1 MENLDDF
8 MRQKFDT
15 DEPAQRFQFRE
26 EYWEQAQALIEA
38 EEARRKKRRR
48 WLLWW
53 LFFGAVGVAVAVY
66 SGGGRSNSSDRSSGG
81 GRSGQQ
87 EQLAGDDDAEKTSQ
101 TGSARSIDKSG
112 VQAQGD
118 SVGNSIISGEKTP
131 DASSSFLKNNADNPA
146 NTSEATNQNWQKNTD
161 NQNFGINKK
170 GAGETF
176 APGQRTKKGRDN
188 QANPSPTPL
197 KPNPETGA
205 PGQIPQAENIR
216 PGIAADSANAVATA
230 PEAFK
235 NLDIFAELP
244 TLLNL
249 LERPE
254 RPFNT
259 PFATT
264 DAQPIKPVRKQKFSF
279 GLAAAGTLS
288 QASPDEK
295 RLGGVGG
302 VFAHYRFVPSW
313 SLAVGANWRYLSG
326 NWADDTASTESG
338 QLRYSFGYKQDLWR
352 LQTYGLHFLEIPLG
366 LRWGRGALTAEAGF
380 APGLLIGVQGQITRE
395 YSESLQQGVRIERSR
410 VWLEKTPYRQFSP
423 TFYLGGEWQALRH
436 LGLTLRGTYR
446 PGSIGK
452 KLTDA
457 PVPANI
463 FWLDAGLRWYF

>member
-15 DEPAQRFQFRE
+15 DPDKSGQRFQFRE
-26 EYWEQAQALIEA
+26 EYWEQAQVLIEA

-66 SGGGRSNSSDRSSGG
+66 GGSGRSSDRSGG
-81 GRSGQQ
+81 SSTGAQQ
-87 EQLAGDDDAEKTSQ
+87 EQLAGDDTAEKTSQ
-101 TGSARSIDKSG
+101 TGSAHSIDKSG
-112 VQAQGD
+112 GQTQD
-118 SVGNSIISGEKTP
+118 NSAANDLISGEKTP
-131 DASSSFLKNNADNPA
+131 GASSSFLKNKTDNTA
-146 NTSEATNQNWQKNTD
+146 NTTEATNQNRQKNTD

-176 APGQRTKKGRDN
+176 APGQRTKKGS
-188 QANPSPTPL
+188 ANPANSSPTPS
-197 KPNPETGA
+197 KPTSETGA
-205 PGQIPQAENIR
+205 PGQTPQAENTR
-216 PGIAADSANAVATA
+216 PGIPADSANAVATA
-230 PEAFK
+230 PETFK
-235 NLDIFAELP
+235 KLDDFAELP

-249 LERPE
+249 LEGPE
-254 RPFNT
+254 RPLDT
-259 PFATT
+259 PYATT
-264 DAQPIKPVRKQKFSF
+264 AVQPIKPLRKQKFSF

-302 VFAHYRFVPSW
+302 VFAHYRFAPSW

-352 LQTYGLHFLEIPLG
+352 LQTHGLHFLEIPLG

-380 APGLLIGVQGQITRE
+380 APGLLIGVQGQITHE

-423 TFYLGGEWQALRH
+423 TLYLGGEWQALRH

>member
-15 DEPAQRFQFRE
+15 DDPAQRFQFRE

-53 LFFGAVGVAVAVY
+53 LFFGAIGVAVAVY
-66 SGGGRSNSSDRSSGG
+66 GGRNMGNSSDRNTG
-81 GRSGQQ
+81 GQQ
-87 EQLAGDDDAEKTSQ
+87 EQLTGNDGDAKT
-101 TGSARSIDKSG
+101 GRIESARSTDGRGI
-112 VQAQGD
+112 QTQGD
-118 SVGNSIISGEKTP
+118 SVGNSTISGEKIP
-131 DASSSFLKNNADNPA
+131 GGSSSFLKNNPDNTA
-146 NTSEATNQNWQKNTD
+146 NTSEAANQSRQKNTD

-170 GAGETF
+170 GAGEVY
-176 APGQRTKKGRDN
+176 APGQRTKKSQGN
-188 QANPSPTPL
+188 PANPSPTPP
-197 KPNPETGA
+197 KPTPEPGS
-205 PGQIPQAENIR
+205 PGQTPQAENTR
-216 PGIAADSANAVATA
+216 PGIPADSANAVVAS
-230 PEAFK
+230 PETFK
-235 NLDIFAELP
+235 KLDNFAELA

-254 RPFNT
+254 RPLKT
-259 PFATT
+259 PFTT
-264 DAQPIKPVRKQKFSF
+264 TEVLPIKPVREQKFSF

-295 RLGGVGG
+295 RLSGVGG
-302 VFAHYRFVPSW
+302 VFAHYRFAPSW

-352 LQTYGLHFLEIPLG
+352 LQTHGLHFLEIPLG
-366 LRWGRGALTAEAGF
+366 LRWGRGALIAEAGF
-380 APGLLIGVQGQITRE
+380 APGLLIGVQGQITHE
-395 YSESLQQGVRIERSR
+395 YSESLQQGVRIERSK

-423 TFYLGGEWQALRH
+423 TFYLGGEWQAMRH